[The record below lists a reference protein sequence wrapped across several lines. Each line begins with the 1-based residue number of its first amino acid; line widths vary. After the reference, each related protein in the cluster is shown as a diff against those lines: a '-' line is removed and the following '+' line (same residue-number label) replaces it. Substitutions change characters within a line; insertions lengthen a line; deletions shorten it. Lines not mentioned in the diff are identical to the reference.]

1 MCNFQFAVHIGQS
14 DMFSHVGL
22 VFICIHT
29 CRSCLAAERNDFL
42 CKTRRVLPPCGDSTL
57 SKPYPIIYLLVL
69 CCLFT
74 SLSAGLP
81 LPFLLLL
88 SSALRCVAC
97 TFWTNSLVLSNCI
110 SSSFFW
116 HSFQLPSLEYPTF
129 KKTGD
134 NVIYFEKID

>member
-1 MCNFQFAVHIGQS
+1 MCYYQFVHIDQS

-29 CRSCLAAERNDFL
+29 CRSCPAIERDDL
-42 CKTRRVLPPCGDSTL
+42 LRKARKVLPPCGDSTL
-57 SKPYPIIYLLVL
+57 SKPYSIIYLLVL

-97 TFWTNSLVLSNCI
+97 TF
-110 SSSFFW
+110 
-116 HSFQLPSLEYPTF
+116 
-129 KKTGD
+129 
-134 NVIYFEKID
+134 